1 MIAIPSLLI
10 MIAAIYILSIIT
22 DNFFIKSLDQIAARW
37 KLPSSVAGASLMAA
51 GSSAPELSIALFA
64 LFKDGGAHSD
74 MGIGTIVG
82 SAVFNILVIT
92 GISAIVRE
100 ARITLLA
107 IVRDTAFY
115 LGSII
120 LLLIVF
126 WDGKIVMSETLF
138 FLGFY
143 ALYLGVL
150 FFLSK
155 NDEIQSLESEIE
167 SEIISEKGDHGSKL
181 SRLISNIIGKIAGDA
196 DKSYIRVFI
205 VSILIIS
212 GLSWILVDSAI
223 IFANAIGLP
232 PVVVALTILAGG
244 TSVPDLISSVVVSK
258 QGRGDM
264 AIANAVGSNIF
275 DILVGLGL
283 PWLIALLFLGK
294 PVIEVGTA
302 GLMLSVLILMSTVI
316 ILFIFLFTDRTLS
329 KKEGWTLV
337 SLYAAYVLWTIL
349 AG

>member
-22 DNFFIKSLDQIAARW
+22 ENFFVKSLDQISEKW
-37 KLPSSVAGASLMAA
+37 NLPSSVAGASLMAA
-51 GSSAPELSIALFA
+51 GSSAPELSIAIFS

-74 MGIGTIVG
+74 VGIGTIVG

-92 GISAIVRE
+92 GISAIVHE
-100 ARITLLA
+100 AKITLIA
-107 IVRDTAFY
+107 VVRDTAFY

-120 LLLIVF
+120 LLLLVF
-126 WDGKIVMSETLF
+126 WDGKILISETLLL
-138 FLGFY
+138 LGFY
-143 ALYLGVL
+143 GIYIGVL

-155 NDEIQSLESEIE
+155 NDEIQSLEPEVIL
-167 SEIISEKGDHGSKL
+167 EKKEDGSKL
-181 SRLISNIIGKIAGDA
+181 NMFITNIIGKIAGNA
-196 DKSYIRVFI
+196 DNSYIRVFF
-205 VSILIIS
+205 VSIVFIS

-244 TSVPDLISSVVVSK
+244 TSAPDLISSVVVAK

-264 AIANAVGSNIF
+264 AVANALGSNIF
-275 DILVGLGL
+275 DILVCLGL
-283 PWLIALLFLGK
+283 PWLIAILFMGK
-294 PVIEVGTA
+294 KVIEVGTS
-302 GLMLSVLILMSTVI
+302 GLILSVFILISTVV
-316 ILFIFLFTDRTLS
+316 ILFIFLFTDRLLS
-329 KKEGWTLV
+329 KKEGFSLV
-337 SLYAAYVLWTIL
+337 LLYTAYVVWTIL